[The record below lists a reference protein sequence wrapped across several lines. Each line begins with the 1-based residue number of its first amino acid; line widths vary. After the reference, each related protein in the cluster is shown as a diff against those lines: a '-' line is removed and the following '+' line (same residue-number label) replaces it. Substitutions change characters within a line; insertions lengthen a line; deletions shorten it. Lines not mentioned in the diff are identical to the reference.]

1 MQWKA
6 CDLDNVS
13 EECIQGAAENKLIFL
28 SGGMEY
34 LGSKM
39 QFKQLSLQVVVHFR
53 RSAQC
58 LLFTRMSGLWYIK

>member
-13 EECIQGAAENKLIFL
+13 EEGLTIWCIQGGSEYKLIFL

-39 QFKQLSLQVVVHFR
+39 QFKQLSSLQVVVHFR
-53 RSAQC
+53 ES
-58 LLFTRMSGLWYIK
+58 MSTLH